1 MYPAIFSRTYP
12 LTNTADVLAA
22 VVRDGY
28 HGVQFNLLSAGLAS
42 LPEQLPDGV
51 AENVG
56 AQARSSGIRLAALS
70 GTYNMIHPDP
80 NARASSRRGFANVVQ
95 AARRMEAPIVTL
107 CTGSRNPNDMW
118 KHHPDNQS
126 TEAWSALRNELDF
139 ALELAESAGIKLAIE
154 PEPGNVVNNAEAAR
168 QLLDEVPSPAL
179 GIVLDAANLLSP
191 ETLAKQHEVITKATQ
206 LLGSSLLLAHAK
218 DIDASGQVIAAG
230 EGAVDFAA
238 FVAALHSVG
247 YGGALIGHGF
257 SAEKAA
263 GVSNVLTNLIER
275 AT

>member
-12 LTNTADVLAA
+12 LTNPSDVLAA

-28 HGVQFNLLSAGLAS
+28 HAVQFNLLSAGLAS

-51 AENVG
+51 AEQVG
-56 AQARSSGIRLAALS
+56 AQAQSSGVRLAALS

-80 NARASSRRGFANVVQ
+80 NTRASSRRGFANVVQ
-95 AARRMEAPIVTL
+95 AAQRMKAPIVTL
-107 CTGSRNPNDMW
+107 CTGSLNPNDMW

-126 TEAWSALRNELDF
+126 AEAWSALHSELDF

-154 PEPGNVVNNAEAAR
+154 PEPGNVVNNAQAAR
-168 QLLDEVPSPAL
+168 RLLDEVASPTL

-191 ETLAKQHEVITKATQ
+191 ETLPKQHEVITEATQ
-206 LLGSSLLLAHAK
+206 LLGNSLLLAHAK
-218 DIDASGQVIAAG
+218 DIDPSGNVIAAG
-230 EGAVDFAA
+230 EGAVDLAD
-238 FVAALHSVG
+238 FVAALRSVG
-247 YGGALIGHGF
+247 YDEAVIGHGF

-263 GVSNVLTNLIER
+263 GVSKVLTELIER
-275 AT
+275 